1 MPDRKLPVTGVNR
14 ALVAAALC
22 AVTPVTVLAQDDLSP
37 ELQRCSQIVEGVARL
52 DCYDALSGRHASAAS
67 ESADIEPEAAAIAGH
82 EALDQ
87 PAADT
92 AIPGEAMVGEEKPDE
107 KAVDTSRVGQT
118 AAATKAVEKQTADT
132 KTLDDLGS
140 ETLPRGSRDE
150 AEELEVRATVS
161 RCEKDYRNKYRF
173 YFDNGQVW
181 KQTSDTRLNF
191 RECNFDVTI
200 TKDFFGYKMKVD
212 GDKRKIRISRVK

>member
-1 MPDRKLPVTGVNR
+1 MSDRKLPIIRVSW
-14 ALVAAALC
+14 ALVAAAFF
-22 AVTPVTVLAQDDLSP
+22 AGTPLTVLAQDDLST

-52 DCYDALSGRHASAAS
+52 DCYDALSGRYSPAAS
-67 ESADIEPEAAAIAGH
+67 DSVEIEP
-82 EALDQ
+82 
-87 PAADT
+87 DT
-92 AIPGEAMVGEEKPDE
+92 AAVPDQKMPDEEAVDVTTAGQSAVGAEITDE
-107 KAVDTSRVGQT
+107 KAVDMSTVGQT
-118 AAATKAVEKQTADT
+118 AAATTVVEKEVADT

-140 ETLPRGSRDE
+140 ATLPRGSRDE

-161 RCEKDYRNKYRF
+161 KCEKDYRNKYRF
-173 YFDNGQVW
+173 YFDNGQIW
-181 KQTSDTRLNF
+181 KQTSDTRLSF